1 MSDILSRLYEVQKKS
16 EQLRVKL
23 SIEEKKSEIVECE
36 GDMADPSFWTKE
48 GAADKSRRFAG
59 LKEEVDAWDAIK
71 KDVEGLL
78 FLASAG
84 DKEFEEQLEGECVKL
99 EERFDAL
106 EFSALLSGRYD
117 SANALV
123 SIHAGTGGV
132 DAMDWAEILLRMILR
147 FCESRGWKAAILDE
161 QRGGEAGIKTAV
173 IEVIGRYAYGYLKAE
188 HGVHRLVR
196 ISPFD
201 AEGMRHT
208 SFALIEVI
216 PDMGEVEETP
226 LKAEDLKIDVFRAG
240 GHGGQSVNTTDSAVR
255 ITHIPSG
262 IVVTCQ
268 NERSQLQNKET
279 AMRYLRAKLLKLQEV
294 EKEEERKALRGAYS
308 EAAWGNQI
316 RSYVLNPYR
325 LVKDH
330 RTGAE
335 TQDVHGVLDGALAPF
350 IEAYLRHSPKKN
362 S

>member
-1 MSDILSRLYEVQKKS
+1 MTYMSDVTSRLESIKTKT
-16 EQLRVKL
+16 EQLRKKL
-23 SIEEKKSEIVECE
+23 EIDAKKAELVELE
-36 GDMADPSFWTKE
+36 RDMEDPSFWSRD
-48 GAADKSRRFAG
+48 GAADKSRRFSE
-59 LKEEVDAWDAIK
+59 LKEETGAWDSVR

-78 FLASAG
+78 FLANAG
-84 DKEFEEQLEGECVKL
+84 DAEFEDQLEGEYAKL
-99 EERFDAL
+99 EERFSKL

-132 DAMDWAEILLRMILR
+132 DAMDWAEMLLRMIVR
-147 FCESRGWKAAILDE
+147 YAESRAWTVRILD
-161 QRGGEAGIKTAV
+161 QQKGGEAGIKTVV

-216 PDMGEVEETP
+216 PDMGEVEETAIKP
-226 LKAEDLKIDVFRAG
+226 EDLKIDVFRAG

-255 ITHIPSG
+255 ITHIATG

-279 AMRYLRAKLLKLQEV
+279 ALRYLRAKLRKLQEA
-294 EKEEERKALRGAYS
+294 EQEEERKQLRGAYS

-325 LVKDH
+325 MVKDH
-330 RTGAE
+330 RTGVE
-335 TQDVHGVLDGALAPF
+335 THDVHGVLDGDLTPF
-350 IEAYLRHSPKKN
+350 IEAYLRRV
-362 S
+362 